1 MKKVLL
7 FCIAL
12 CLNFAVNAQR
22 SEVTVSAGNAGVMM
36 TNATACVE
44 FDYNNTQVGEFP
56 AGSNKKDAEK
66 IGNLQ
71 SLDTYLKSRGDDFV
85 RDWPQDHLTAESM
98 FNYEMARLAKKG
110 GFNFDLSNP
119 YDQKGK
125 DYKVRV
131 IVDKL
136 DMGNGAGYFIHNP
149 YSFKTKSGGTI
160 FQGTVEVINLKTGMA
175 ECVFDCP
182 FVKGNPNPSE
192 TGRLKLMYMN
202 LGQNI
207 LSLVKK
213 GVSNGGAVAVSQS
226 KPEQKETSAQ
236 STQPQNP
243 NNKPQNQNVTA
254 NNASLFTVS
263 RIVPQ
268 NFGLE
273 DNMIIKNSSQ
283 YIINSVIV
291 YENGNKITDC
301 QNLAPGEDRT
311 VMKFSDNALSR
322 FRGSN
327 LQFQIE
333 SGEAKN
339 SGAQFDVQYKEKHDD
354 LIIEVISS
362 GRYSVNN
369 KSKNTSSDKD
379 NSGDKGFRMCFDY
392 MHGFWDDNINS
403 DQLAFLFGANVIQGL
418 YVGLGPLFS
427 GGYGNG
433 MDFSYSVGGDFKVR
447 YTAPYWNVRPYVEYD
462 FRYLY
467 NFDADDGGI
476 ENGIGFG
483 VCFSKKIFLGFQY
496 SFYNAEVAEQKIKRV
511 SYTYYTGSGRNRKA
525 NIGYKNESYIDTH
538 DEIKNYFGIRF
549 GLMF

>member
-56 AGSNKKDAEK
+56 AVSNKKDVEK

-71 SLDTYLKSRGDDFV
+71 SLDAYLKSRGDDFV
-85 RDWPQDHLTAESM
+85 RDWPQDHLKAESM
-98 FNYEMARLAKKG
+98 FNYEMARLTKKG

-119 YDQKGK
+119 YDQNGK

-136 DMGNGAGYFIHNP
+136 DMGNGAGLFIHNP
-149 YSFKTKSGGTI
+149 YSFKTKNGGAI

-182 FVKGNPNPSE
+182 FVKGSPNPSE

-207 LSLVKK
+207 ISLVKK
-213 GVSNGGAVAVSQS
+213 GASNGGAVAASQS
-226 KPEQKETSAQ
+226 KPEQKETPAQ

-243 NNKPQNQNVTA
+243 VNQTQNKNV
-254 NNASLFTVS
+254 FTVS

-268 NFGLE
+268 NFDLE

-291 YENGNKITDC
+291 FENGNKITDC
-301 QNLAPGEDRT
+301 QNLAPGDERT
-311 VMKFSDNALSR
+311 VMKFSNDALSR

-333 SGEAKN
+333 SGEAKS

-362 GRYSVNN
+362 GRYAENG
-369 KSKNTSSDKD
+369 KSKNSSSDKD

-392 MHGFWDDNINS
+392 MHGFWDDNRNS

-418 YVGLGPLFS
+418 YVGVGPLFN

-433 MDFSYSVGGDFKVR
+433 MDFSCAAGGDFKVR
-447 YTAPYWNVRPYVEYD
+447 YTAPYWNVRPYIEYD
-462 FRYLY
+462 FRYIY
-467 NFDADDGGI
+467 NFDSEKGGI

-483 VCFSKKIFLGFQY
+483 VCFAKKVFLGIQY
-496 SFYNAEVAEQKIKRV
+496 SFFNQDVVEVKTKKV
-511 SYTYYTGSGRNRKA
+511 PYSYTVGSGRNRRTYTD
-525 NIGYKNESYIDTH
+525 YKTEHYTETH
-538 DEIKNYFGIRF
+538 EELKNYFGIRF